1 MQKKKI
7 EKIKAYITL
16 YMAWRQNADRNWM
29 NFNWAKKNKHAKT
42 TSFLDENTFCS
53 KHIWKQIER

>member
-16 YMAWRQNADRNWM
+16 YMAWRQNAGWQ
-29 NFNWAKKNKHAKT
+29 K
-42 TSFLDENTFCS
+42 LDEF
-53 KHIWKQIER
+53 